1 MKYKL
6 RFDAAKDKDAK
17 LVVAKQWAREIIID
31 SGMPMVKPPT
41 DKQIED
47 AYQELMLGDKV
58 KNISGRQD

>member
-1 MKYKL
+1 MKDL
-6 RFDAAKDKDAK
+6 
-17 LVVAKQWAREIIID
+17 
-31 SGMPMVKPPT
+31 T